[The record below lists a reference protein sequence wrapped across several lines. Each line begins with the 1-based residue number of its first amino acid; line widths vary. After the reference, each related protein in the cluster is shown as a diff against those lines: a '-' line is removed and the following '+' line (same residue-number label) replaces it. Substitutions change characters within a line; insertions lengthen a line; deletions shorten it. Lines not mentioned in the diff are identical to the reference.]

1 MSKLLQKRE
10 ETNPFAFMRR
20 ITDELDRAFA
30 VRPEVPALMPF
41 YARVWAPQLEVFE
54 RDNKF
59 FVRVDL
65 PGLKKEDVKIEL
77 THDELTIEGERK
89 LDKEEKE
96 EGFYRSERIYGQFL
110 RQIAIPEHVKAE
122 AAVATFK
129 EGVLEIEMP
138 TLPVPELKK
147 RTLEIKG

>member
-30 VRPEVPALMPF
+30 GGPELPALIPF
-41 YARVWAPQLEVFE
+41 YSRVWAPELEVFE
-54 RDNKF
+54 RENKF

-89 LDKEEKE
+89 LVKEEKE
-96 EGFYRSERIYGQFL
+96 EGFYRS
-110 RQIAIPEHVKAE
+110 
-122 AAVATFK
+122 
-129 EGVLEIEMP
+129 
-138 TLPVPELKK
+138 
-147 RTLEIKG
+147 

>member
-10 ETNPFAFMRR
+10 EINPFAFMRR
-20 ITDELDRAFA
+20 ITDELDRAFDA
-30 VRPEVPALMPF
+30 RPEVPALMPF

-110 RQIAIPEHVKAE
+110 RRIAIPEHVKAE